1 MRTRLDAIEL
11 RDAECGCVEYFRV
24 MQYRGF
30 DNPDAGE
37 DPELAQARIFLDEL
51 ERHVVKLT
59 RRLQT
64 APTPEARQ
72 SINAELSAVR
82 RYVERIH
89 RRFPG
94 IAVAHPFRGT
104 PPGAPAL

>member
-1 MRTRLDAIEL
+1 MRGGET
-11 RDAECGCVEYFRV
+11 GCVEYFRD

-30 DNPDAGE
+30 DNPDVGE
-37 DPELAQARIFLDEL
+37 DPELAQARIFREEL

-64 APTPEARQ
+64 APTPEDRQ
-72 SINAELSAVR
+72 SINAELSTVR
-82 RYVERIH
+82 RYLDRIH

-94 IAVAHPFRGT
+94 MAH
-104 PPGAPAL
+104 

>member
-1 MRTRLDAIEL
+1 
-11 RDAECGCVEYFRV
+11 

-37 DPELAQARIFLDEL
+37 DPEAAQARIFLEEL

-72 SINAELSAVR
+72 AINAELSTVR
-82 RYVERIH
+82 RYLDRIH

-94 IAVAHPFRGT
+94 IAVAQPFPGS
-104 PPGAPAL
+104 PGAPAL

>member
-1 MRTRLDAIEL
+1 
-11 RDAECGCVEYFRV
+11 

-30 DNPDAGE
+30 ENPEPSE

-51 ERHVVKLT
+51 EAHAAKLT

-64 APTPEARQ
+64 ALTPEARQ
-72 SINAELSAVR
+72 SIAGELSTLR
-82 RYVERIH
+82 KYVDRIH

-94 IAVAHPFRGT
+94 IAVAHPFRGN